1 MDRLNQNYNHLSI
14 ETKTKIITMR
24 LYSTATFDQIAND
37 CRCSVNIYFASIY
50 YSAIIH
56 CHFVFS

>member
-24 LYSTATFDQIAND
+24 LYSTATFDQIANE
-37 CRCSVNIYFASIY
+37 CRCSVNIY
-50 YSAIIH
+50 
-56 CHFVFS
+56 